1 MKDQPIQVQIV
12 DSAAAIGR
20 NDWNRCANPVLD
32 NNHHIG
38 NEYNP
43 FTSFDFINALE
54 KTGCASPETGWMAQH
69 LVLVGDQNIPLA
81 ILPCYLKNHSMGEYV
96 FDHGWADAFARAGG
110 QYYPKI
116 QCSIPFTPVTSPRF
130 LVSNL
135 YESSDAIEILGQA
148 AIELTKRHQASSLH
162 LTFLNS
168 LQAKC
173 LKPEVFLQRTDQQF
187 HWTNQDYVSFDD
199 FLEKLTSRK
208 RKIIRKERR
217 AATANNISIVTLNG
231 TQIDKHHWDDFFEF
245 YLDTGDRKWGTP
257 YLNREFFDLIGETMS
272 DDILLVLA
280 IRNGETI
287 AAALNFI
294 GSNTVYGR
302 YWGCRE
308 EVPFLHFELCY
319 YQAIDWAIAHQIDNV
334 EAGAQGLHKLAR
346 GYLPVT
352 THSAHWIA
360 HAGFRTAIAN
370 YLEEEGTQVKLDIEY
385 LNAQNPYK

>member
-1 MKDQPIQVQIV
+1 M

-20 NDWNRCANPVLD
+20 NDWNRCANPVTD
-32 NNHHIG
+32 NINHIG

-43 FTSFDFINALE
+43 FISFDFINALE
-54 KTGCASPETGWMAQH
+54 KTGCASPETGWLAQH

-135 YESSDAIEILGQA
+135 YDSPDAIEILGQA

-168 LQAKC
+168 QQAKC

-187 HWTNQDYVSFDD
+187 HWTNQDYGSFDD

-217 AATANNISIVTLNG
+217 AATADNISIVTLNG
-231 TQIDKHHWDDFFEF
+231 TGIDKHHWDDFFEF
-245 YLDTGDRKWGTP
+245 YLDTGERKWGTP
-257 YLNREFFDLIGETMS
+257 YLNRDFFDLIGETMS

-280 IRNGETI
+280 IRDGETI

-360 HAGFRTAIAN
+360 HPGFRTAIAN
-370 YLEEEGTQVKLDIEY
+370 YLEEEGMQVRLDIES